1 MKLGEIA
8 ISEIKINL
16 KSRDDIPPLLL
27 GLQHIYTN
35 LDLRDAVFGILEEDI
50 LIDID
55 PQNGRPGM
63 DLWTILV
70 LGVLRVNLNWDYDR
84 LEEMANNHKTI
95 RKMLGHGSFSDD
107 YEYKLQT
114 LKDNVHLLTPEIVEK
129 INQVVVRT
137 GHSLVKKKEGE
148 KLNGRC
154 DSFVVETD
162 VHYPTDI
169 NLLFDAMR
177 KVISLTAT
185 LYTICGLTGWRQSSH
200 NIRTIKRLFRKAQ
213 KLKRSTSKDPK
224 KKEQREKIIIEAH
237 QKYIDVAG
245 DFLAKARESLGGVN
259 GGGVLAMALVI
270 EIERYLSHADRQIDQ
285 INRRVIKG
293 EKIPHSEKVFS
304 IFEEHTEWISKGKA
318 GVPVELG
325 LKVCILED
333 QHGFILHHQVM
344 QNETD
349 DQVAVAMVKQAKAYC
364 SNLISCSFDKG
375 FHSPSNQKALLEY
388 LDFVVLP
395 KKGRL
400 SQKDKIR
407 EYSEEFIR
415 ARYQHSAV
423 ESAIN
428 ALEVHGLDR
437 CLDHGIDGFKKYV
450 ALAVLGRN
458 IQQLGLKLRQQELE
472 RQQTKEQLKK
482 AA

>member
-35 LDLRDAVFGILEEDI
+35 LDLRKAVFEILEANIFTE
-50 LIDID
+50 ID

-95 RKMLGHGSFSDD
+95 RKMLGHGSFYDD

-114 LKDNVHLLTPEIVEK
+114 LKDNVYLLTPEIVEK
-129 INQVVVRT
+129 INQVVVQA
-137 GHSLVKKKEGE
+137 GHSLVKKKEDE

-177 KVISLTAT
+177 KVISLIST
-185 LYTICGLTGWRQSSH
+185 LCTICELTGWRQSSH
-200 NIRTIKRLFRKAQ
+200 NIKTVKILFRKAQ

-224 KKEQREKIIIEAH
+224 KKEQREKLIIEAH
-237 QKYIDVAG
+237 QKYLDVAEY
-245 DFLAKARESLGGVN
+245 FLEKARASLSEVN
-259 GGGVLAMALVI
+259 GGGVMAIALVM

-285 INRRVIKG
+285 ISRRVIEG
-293 EKIPHSEKVFS
+293 EKIPHNEKVFS

-325 LKVCILED
+325 LKVCVLED
-333 QHGFILHHQVM
+333 QHGFILHHRVM

-349 DQVAVAMVKQAKAYC
+349 DQVAVAMVKQAKEYFP
-364 SNLISCSFDKG
+364 NLFSCSFDKG
-375 FHSPSNQKALLEY
+375 FHSPANHKDLVEH

-400 SQKDKIR
+400 SQDDKER
-407 EYSEEFIR
+407 EYSEDFIN

-437 CLDHGIDGFKKYV
+437 CLDHGIDGFRKYV

-458 IQQLGLKLRQQELE
+458 IQQLGLKLRQQELD
-472 RQQTKEQLKK
+472 QQQVKEKLKK

>member
-35 LDLRDAVFGILEEDI
+35 SDLREAVFGILEANILTDI
-50 LIDID
+50 N

-114 LKDNVHLLTPEIVEK
+114 LKDNVHSLTPEIVEK
-129 INQVVVRT
+129 INQVVVQA
-137 GHSLVKKKEGE
+137 GHSLVKKKEDE

-177 KVISLTAT
+177 KVIGLTAT
-185 LYTICGLTGWRQSSH
+185 LCTICGLAGWRQSSH
-200 NIRTIKRLFRKAQ
+200 NIKTVKRLFRKAQ

-237 QKYIDVAG
+237 QKYIDVAE
-245 DFLAKARESLGGVN
+245 DFLAKARASLGEVN
-259 GGGVLAMALVI
+259 GGGVMAIALAM
-270 EIERYLSHADRQIDQ
+270 EIERYLAHADRQIHQ
-285 INRRVIKG
+285 TRRRVIEG
-293 EKIPHSEKVFS
+293 EKIPHNEKTFS

-333 QHGFILHHQVM
+333 QHGFILHHRIM
-344 QNETD
+344 QDETD
-349 DQVAVAMVKQAKAYC
+349 DQVAVAMVKQAKEYHP
-364 SNLISCSFDKG
+364 SLISCSFDKG
-375 FHSPSNQKALLEY
+375 FHSPANQKDVMEH

-395 KKGRL
+395 RKGRL
-400 SQKDKIR
+400 SQNDKKR

-437 CLDHGIDGFKKYV
+437 CLDHGIDGFEKYV

-458 IQQLGLKLRQQELE
+458 IQQLGLKLRQQELD
-472 RQQTKEQLKK
+472 RQKVREKLKK